1 MTDQNKPDQNKPD
14 QNKPDEAADHGAA
27 DHARPTGKRVVKF
40 LLVVVALVF
49 TLIGLFSAAQLPS
62 SIVAEG
68 EAEQG
73 LMLVTGIGLFIGS
86 VGVLIFI
93 GLYQNR
99 APRQR

>member
-1 MTDQNKPDQNKPD
+1 MAKGPLILKTML
-14 QNKPDEAADHGAA
+14 A
-27 DHARPTGKRVVKF
+27 
-40 LLVVVALVF
+40 LVALIF
-49 TLIGLFSAAQLPS
+49 MIIGVFSAAQLPA

-73 LMLVTGIGLFIGS
+73 MMLVTGIGLFIGS

-99 APRQR
+99 KKRSS